1 MGGQEHWNRYS
12 AYIRELRKA
21 LPVGQSLDVSERKI
35 RIQGREASIF
45 AVDGL
50 VRAESMQFVLDF
62 LMKLPEKNGEEGLNA
77 DDFLKSFFP
86 FPDASAEDDMEVIL
100 RKIFTGLFAV
110 VVDGLDRVLLMDA
123 RQYPMRGISEPTKE
137 KSLRGA
143 KDGFTEGFMTNI
155 ALVRRRI
162 RDVNL
167 IFESHIIGSGSRT
180 DTCLVYRRDTADLR
194 IVRRLGTLLDG
205 IRIDSLTMTE
215 QTLIEALVRTGEK
228 KRWKKFLLHLN
239 PFPKVRYTQRPDIVA
254 AHVNEGKI
262 AVIVDNT
269 PTVIL
274 LPACIFDFTQDV
286 DDYYFPLL
294 TGNYFRMLRII
305 NIFVT
310 LFASPLYLLMA
321 EEYLPVYEGI
331 RFFIP
336 DTDFAISIFW
346 QFLIL
351 EVAIDGLKLAS
362 LNTPESLGMSL
373 SVIGA
378 LILGEFSVES
388 GWFIPQTILVMAVV
402 ALASFT
408 QPSIEIGYAIKFS
421 RILTLIGT
429 SLFGFIGAAAAIV
442 LLLAVMA
449 STKTIIGTSYLYPL
463 IPFDGSALRRYLF
476 RASSPEPG
484 GQSKFDQSSK
494 PSML

>member
-1 MGGQEHWNRYS
+1 MDRQNHFNRYRD
-12 AYIRELRKA
+12 YIRELRKA
-21 LPVGQSLDVSERKI
+21 LPIGQSLDVSERKI
-35 RIQGREASIF
+35 RIGGREASIF
-45 AVDGL
+45 AVDAL
-50 VRAESMQFVLDF
+50 VRAESMQFVLEF
-62 LMKLPEKNGEEGLNA
+62 FMKFPEKNKKEDQILIAE
-77 DDFLKSFFP
+77 DFLESYFP
-86 FPDASAEDDMEVIL
+86 FPDTSAEDNLEIIL

-143 KDGFTEGFMTNI
+143 KDGFTESFMTNI

-162 RDVNL
+162 RDSSL

-180 DTCLVYRRDTADLR
+180 DTCLVYRKDTADPQ
-194 IVRRLGTLLDG
+194 IVQKLGALLDR

-228 KRWKKFLLHLN
+228 PRWKKILSHLN

-294 TGNYFRMLRII
+294 TGNYFRMLRIF

-310 LFASPLYLLMA
+310 LFASPLYLLMT
-321 EEYLPVYEGI
+321 EEYLPIYEGI

-336 DTDFAISIFW
+336 DTDFAIPIFW

-351 EVAIDGLKLAS
+351 EAAIDGLKLAS

-421 RILTLIGT
+421 RVLTLIGT
-429 SLFGFIGAAAAIV
+429 FFFGFIGAALSIV
-442 LLLAVMA
+442 ILLVVMA
-449 STKTIIGTSYLYPL
+449 STKTILGTSYLYPL
-463 IPFDGSALRRYLF
+463 IPFDGSALRRYLL
-476 RASSPEPG
+476 RASSPEPNG
-484 GQSKFDQSSK
+484 SGK
-494 PSML
+494 PA